1 MIANKWYCIAQTST
15 FDTRCSI
22 NVAFDGHDI
31 QFSASVKYGAS
42 SINITRCIIPDGISF
57 SIRLRESGS
66 QWFVDITSSAK
77 ITPVVTVADSE
88 YWSSVNKPAAEGNI
102 ILLLTDI
109 TSKYNTSSFGGDSLF
124 ELVNVGTSDVPR
136 YAVVPKVFQ
145 GQNPGVISRT
155 FMTFGGLGAD
165 SNEDDPSGVSYLRNL
180 LDVRLSEF
188 LEDSD
193 VLTYDKNQ
201 GLWVNKKGGFNEEK
215 LEEYLEKYKYITEDD
230 IKGLLVLLQWFEF
243 DDANHAVRVKSD
255 FNFVV
260 PNALSFGGLGSYSG
274 GGEGGVSYLKN
285 LLDVQL
291 GTLLE
296 DGEVLVYDKHLDR
309 WVNKSIE
316 IGLDVDSLQ
325 KYLTDNKYITS
336 ADVDGL
342 QDQINNNATNIA
354 LLLSWLEYDEVN
366 KALRVKNGYNFI
378 VDGALSFG
386 GLGEDDNPT
395 PGGLAQV
402 TIQLGNNPND
412 SYVSENGKV
421 ILPAYPVIPTLL
433 SAFENDKG
441 YLVVSDL
448 HGYAKLTDIPS
459 VEGFALAEDLN
470 TLSKQIEGYD
480 NKFAD
485 VGESILDIEEDIS
498 KLAPLADLEKLEE
511 AVNPLF
517 GYFDATGSANNA
529 LKLGG
534 QLPSYYATVDALNIV
549 KNDITAVS
557 NRVQKFEDVIG
568 IDSNGDVYIKGT
580 RNFYTAGGTIGMA
593 GLGSG
598 GSGGGGGTAG
608 LGSVTVRVN
617 GQDYITDA
625 SGIVTIPNYPSLAGY
640 ATEDYV
646 TSRGYITNAALNGY
660 AKLTDI
666 PTSLPASDVYAWAK
680 KETLS
685 GAINTLEIGTSDP
698 TLDDYYIAQYAGGG
712 DANTNY
718 YRRSVRALLNTIQ
731 NSISLNWA
739 KITSG
744 KPTTLAGYGI
754 TDAFFLHA
762 TTNYVGVRFANSEY
776 ATGDKYLE
784 WWNGAGW
791 VNHMSAKYIVVG
803 GTSSHFLKGDGSLDS
818 TTYLPLSGGTMQG
831 DIVIPMGNYVRVGN
845 AYEAYAM
852 LGHDSSGILVG
863 TLNLPLVL
871 RSNGTS
877 TINGNPLIHT
887 GNIGSQSVS
896 YANSAGYSNNAS
908 YLITVYNENIN
919 YSAYSSHLK
928 MINCTDGEWYSKGF
942 PTAYTSG
949 ISVMSGY
956 VGWQM
961 VSYGGAEEN
970 PYFRSL
976 QDNSNWKPWRKL
988 AFLDD
993 NVASADYA
1001 TNAGK
1006 LGGYDASVYPV
1017 FEEGSSYIAF
1027 NLRTNYQSK
1036 GQGSGYIEFYDGG
1049 WYNAAFGKVYAFT
1062 GLETPSITT
1071 SGALQYSAPSG
1082 HNFLG
1087 GDVTIGNLTNDG
1099 QKLLVDGSVGL
1110 RGITE
1115 ITYNNQLGETGW
1127 NWYTVYT
1134 SDIGNDGDIVN
1145 LRLSH
1150 SYWYLNTDSVELK
1163 IAIGY
1168 NNCKIIQTVYN
1179 FGGSGVFSS
1188 VRVRRVGSTHYIDVY
1203 MYNSVAVTDRF
1214 FVSGSGRG
1222 SFQAPT
1228 LCTTNEGLID
1238 SLGLAVGQSR
1248 LQDTYIVGNLTV
1260 TGGATFGGDVY
1271 SEGTMAM
1278 ARLTSS
1284 SDAKLKENIKWLSAD
1299 TAMGVVRALRPT
1311 EWDWKKDNTHSFG
1324 FIAQDIQPII
1334 PEMVSSVNDT
1344 LRLEYNQLHAFEI
1357 GAIQHIDSEVEI
1369 LKRDLKNANN
1379 RIESLENELK
1389 QYRRNA

>member
-77 ITPVVTVADSE
+77 ITPVVTVSDSE
-88 YWSSVNKPAAEGNI
+88 YWTSVNKPAAEGNI

-165 SNEDDPSGVSYLRNL
+165 SNGEDDPSGVSYLRNL
-180 LDVRLSEF
+180 LDVRLSEL

-201 GLWVNKKGGFNEEK
+201 DLWVNKKGGFNEEK

-260 PNALSFGGLGSYSG
+260 PNALSFGGLGTYSG

-316 IGLDVDSLQ
+316 TGLDVDSLQ

-336 ADVDGL
+336 AAVDGL
-342 QDQINNNATNIA
+342 QGQINNNATNIA

-395 PGGLAQV
+395 PGGLTQV

-448 HGYAKLTDIPS
+448 DGYAKLTDIPS

-498 KLAPLADLEKLEE
+498 KLAPLDDLEKLEE

-517 GYFDATGSANNA
+517 GYFDANGSANNA

-534 QLPSYYATVDALNIV
+534 QLPSYYATVDTLNLV

-598 GSGGGGGTAG
+598 GSGGGGAAG
-608 LGSVTVRVN
+608 IVTVRVN
-617 GQDYITDA
+617 GYDYN
-625 SGIVTIPNYPSLAGY
+625 SVNGIVTLPNYPSLAGY
-640 ATEDYV
+640 ATEKWV
-646 TSRGYITNAALNGY
+646 TSRGYITGITSAMVTSALGYTPYNSASFTKANIKSTLGIADWALAATLALADVPDLSSKYAAVGLAGSSSYVALKNG
-660 AKLTDI
+660 
-666 PTSLPASDVYAWAK
+666 
-680 KETLS
+680 
-685 GAINTLEIGTSDP
+685 G
-698 TLDDYYIAQYAGGG
+698 YIAYSGG
-712 DANTNY
+712 DKWSVTN
-718 YRRSVRALLNTIQ
+718 SDWTAV
-731 NSISLNWA
+731 
-739 KITSG
+739 
-744 KPTTLAGYGI
+744 YGI
-754 TDAFFLHA
+754 LHSN
-762 TTNYVGVRFANSEY
+762 NYGSY
-776 ATGDKYLE
+776 A
-784 WWNGAGW
+784 
-791 VNHMSAKYIVVG
+791 
-803 GTSSHFLKGDGSLDS
+803 
-818 TTYLPLSGGTMQG
+818 LPLSGGTING
-831 DIVIPMGNYVRVGN
+831 S
-845 AYEAYAM
+845 
-852 LGHDSSGILVG
+852 LL
-863 TLNLPLVL
+863 LNTGEIIGL
-871 RSNGTS
+871 
-877 TINGNPLIHT
+877 TINRTNSKYSVIHFQNSENGDVGYLGVIADETPVYLNSGGSVRNLIHS
-887 GNIGSQSVS
+887 GNIGSQSVDRAIALRGIYPS
-896 YANSAGYSNNAS
+896 GTSTNDFYNTEQLIKYHAGFSPDFGNVPSSNSWQNGLMEIGLHSGGAS
-908 YLITVYNENIN
+908 AQFFF
-919 YSAYSSHLK
+919 SAYKRLYYRSHQ
-928 MINCTDGEWYSKGF
+928 TDAWHGV
-942 PTAYTSG
+942 AYLT
-949 ISVMSGY
+949 
-956 VGWQM
+956 
-961 VSYGGAEEN
+961 
-970 PYFRSL
+970 
-976 QDNSNWKPWRKL
+976 
-988 AFLDD
+988 D
-993 NVASADYA
+993 NVASATKLQTARTIWGQSFDG
-1001 TNAGK
+1001 TGNVDGCLT
-1006 LGGYDASVYPV
+1006 LGGLNQLNQPQIKFSFNGEYFDLTGNFV
-1017 FEEGSSYIAF
+1017 FA
-1027 NLRTNYQSK
+1027 
-1036 GQGSGYIEFYDGG
+1036 
-1049 WYNAAFGKVYAFT
+1049 
-1062 GLETPSITT
+1062 PT
-1071 SGALQYSAPSG
+1071 SGSWSIFNESSANPLFRVLKNGNVLIGATTDNGAKLQVNGDINANSFSSNPNDYFTENNKNIPWYGLSVVDGYNKGVYLTGYSAVYIKSAYAY
-1082 HNFLG
+1082 
-1087 GDVTIGNLTNDG
+1087 I
-1099 QKLLVDGSVGL
+1099 KLDYNGL
-1110 RGITE
+1110 
-1115 ITYNNQLGETGW
+1115 
-1127 NWYTVYT
+1127 
-1134 SDIGNDGDIVN
+1134 
-1145 LRLSH
+1145 
-1150 SYWYLNTDSVELK
+1150 
-1163 IAIGY
+1163 
-1168 NNCKIIQTVYN
+1168 
-1179 FGGSGVFSS
+1179 
-1188 VRVRRVGSTHYIDVY
+1188 YI
-1203 MYNSVAVTDRF
+1203 S
-1214 FVSGSGRG
+1214 
-1222 SFQAPT
+1222 
-1228 LCTTNEGLID
+1228 
-1238 SLGLAVGQSR
+1238 
-1248 LQDTYIVGNLTV
+1248 GNLTV
-1260 TGGATFGGDVY
+1260 TGDII

-1278 ARLTSS
+1278 AKLASS
-1284 SDAKLKENIKWLSAD
+1284 SDRSLKDNIAEVSAEQS
-1299 TAMGVVRALRPT
+1299 MSIIRQLRPT
-1311 EWDWKKDNTHSFG
+1311 TWNWKKDGKKSYG
-1324 FIAQDIQPII
+1324 FIAQEVEPIV
-1334 PEMVSSVNDT
+1334 PEMVSCINDT

-1357 GAIQHIDSEVEI
+1357 GAIQHIDSEVEM
-1369 LKRDLKNANN
+1369 LKRRVN
-1379 RIESLENELK
+1379 ELENELK